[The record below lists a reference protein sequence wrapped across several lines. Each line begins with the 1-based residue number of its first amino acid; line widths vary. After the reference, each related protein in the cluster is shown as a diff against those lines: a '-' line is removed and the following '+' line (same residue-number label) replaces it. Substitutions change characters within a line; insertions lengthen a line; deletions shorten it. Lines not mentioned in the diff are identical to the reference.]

1 MQQKISNAFHLFRFF
16 IRLNFMTTLG
26 EFTIMKVREFNSFW
40 NVSLYFSLKNI
51 D

>member
-16 IRLNFMTTLG
+16 IWLTFMTTLG

-40 NVSLYFSLKNI
+40 NVSIFFKEKY
-51 D
+51 